1 MTLRLHC
8 EVEPRV
14 LDLVGYYGKIKV
26 KDDWTLLALSKWM
39 NGDAFYRD
47 EKDVRASLDRRKDQE
62 FQQYKECVAGKSS
75 LVFW

>member
-26 KDDWTLLALSKWM
+26 KDDWTLLVLSKWM
-39 NGDAFYRD
+39 NGDAFYRN
-47 EKDVRASLDRRKDQE
+47 EKDVRASLDGRRDQE
-62 FQQYKECVAGKSS
+62 FQQYKECVLGKSS
-75 LVFW
+75 LVIW